1 MENKIEKQEEWHHI
15 ATMQDLDNLQKKIH
29 IVYDNEGVDIAF
41 DKACDLVSKR
51 VQVKGYRKGKAPK
64 PLVKNF
70 FQEKIKIAASTLL
83 ANEGFLHACFEQK
96 IQPLSEPKVED
107 AKFDVDGT
115 FSCDIF
121 VEIKPVIIPT
131 GYVGMQ
137 IKKPKIDIKVLFDNI
152 LKEIKLQ
159 YASII
164 EKKEV
169 EEGSTI
175 EVDFEVIYDNNAII
189 VKKSQQFEIYSNM
202 EKPFGSNLLGMKVG
216 EIRQEDYIIPS
227 NFKQYAGSQAILFI
241 TLKKVSKKILPT
253 DEELAKCMQI
263 SYEDLIKLVQQRVEI
278 ESSNRMRQILEEEV
292 IDKLLE
298 THNFD
303 IPEKWVN
310 DEIQYIIKQFGV
322 KVDSTE
328 EFYNYARKMAE
339 RNVRRTFILDA
350 IYDAE
355 PTLQI
360 TKEEVDELIKQES
373 KRTGLSTIIIKD
385 RLKNKNVMDS
395 VFGMIRQHKVM
406 EMILSQVQFIEFSKE
421 PALEITDNLSG
432 DKE

>member
-15 ATMQDLDNLQKKIH
+15 VTMQDLGNLQRKIH

-41 DKACDLVSKR
+41 DKACELVAKR

-96 IQPLSEPKVED
+96 IQPLSEPKVEN
-107 AKFDVDGT
+107 ANFDVDGT

-121 VEIKPVIIPT
+121 VEIKPIIIPT

-137 IKKPKIDIKVLFDNI
+137 IKKPQIDVKALFDSI
-152 LKEIKLQ
+152 LKETKLQ
-159 YASII
+159 YSSII
-164 EKKEV
+164 EKEEV

-175 EVDFEVIYDNNAII
+175 EVDFEVKYDNNEII
-189 VKKSQQFEIYSNM
+189 KKSHQFEIYSNM
-202 EKPFGSNLLGMKVG
+202 EKPFGGNLLGMKVG
-216 EIRQEDYIIPS
+216 ETRQEDYIIPY
-227 NFKQYAGSQAILFI
+227 NFKQYAGNQAIIFI
-241 TLKKVSKKILPT
+241 TLKRVSVRVLPT
-253 DEELAKCMQI
+253 DEELAKHMQI
-263 SYEDLIKLVQQRVEI
+263 SHEDLIKLIQQRVEV
-278 ESSNRMRQILEEEV
+278 EASNRMRQILEEEI

-298 THNFD
+298 IHDFE

-310 DEIQYIIKQFGV
+310 EEVQYIIKQFGV

-328 EFYNYARKMAE
+328 EFYSYAEKMAE

-360 TKEEVDELIKQES
+360 TKEELDKLIKQES
-373 KRTGLSTIIIKD
+373 ERTGLSTITIKD
-385 RLKNKNVMDS
+385 RLKKKNVMDS
-395 VFGMIRQHKVM
+395 VFGMIRQRKVM
-406 EMILSQVQFIEFSKE
+406 EMILNQVQFTEDEFLKK
-421 PALEITDNLSG
+421 PVLTEISDSF
-432 DKE
+432 